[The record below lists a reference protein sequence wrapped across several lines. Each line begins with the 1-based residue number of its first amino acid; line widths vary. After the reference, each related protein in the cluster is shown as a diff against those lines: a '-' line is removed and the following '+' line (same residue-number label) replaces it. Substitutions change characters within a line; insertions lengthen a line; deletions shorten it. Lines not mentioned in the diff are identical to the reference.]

1 MEPKRP
7 FSELEWNL
15 TPEPVRH
22 YILYLERTLADMAA
36 RLASQEEQLRAY
48 GKRLEQLEV
57 RTRKNSQ
64 NSSKPPSSDSPFDR
78 RRREKKSKKSKH
90 AKGAQKG
97 HKGNRHEMLAATR
110 QRPLIPERCGCGHSD
125 FSGCRLEIFY
135 THQQIELPEIK
146 MDVTHWILQQCQCPA
161 CGKTVKARL
170 PEEERFGYGPRLSAL
185 IAELSGIKAMSR
197 KDVQQLCH
205 SVLGLSIAT
214 GTIQKIVD
222 RASEAIRS
230 TYDTIARVART
241 SYCNYIDETSWFKG
255 NALHWLWAMVNERVA
270 FYRIDA
276 HRSKAAFHQL
286 IEDWEGILISD
297 SYGLYR
303 SWVHGRQTCLAHLIR
318 KADALAERKKPDL
331 KNFGHITAALLRHL
345 VQFSKDPP
353 TTRQWSDFYVRL
365 LCTLSL
371 WETDK
376 TDAGRLARQIGGE
389 MNALWGFLDH
399 EGVEPTNNRAERA
412 LRFGVLWRKRS
423 LGTQSEKGNRWVE
436 RILSVK
442 ETCRLKTKSTFQV
455 LENCLRAYFTNTT
468 PDLSWI

>member
-1 MEPKRP
+1 
-7 FSELEWNL
+7 
-15 TPEPVRH
+15 
-22 YILYLERTLADMAA
+22 
-36 RLASQEEQLRAY
+36 
-48 GKRLEQLEV
+48 
-57 RTRKNSQ
+57 
-64 NSSKPPSSDSPFDR
+64 
-78 RRREKKSKKSKH
+78 
-90 AKGAQKG
+90 
-97 HKGNRHEMLAATR
+97 MLAPTR
-110 QRPLIPERCGCGHSD
+110 QRPLLPERCGCGHSD
-125 FSGCRLEIFY
+125 FNGCRLEIFY
-135 THQQIELPEIK
+135 THQQIELPEIE

-222 RASEAIRS
+222 RASEAIRP

-241 SYCNYIDETSWFKG
+241 SYCNSIDETSWFKE

-331 KNFGHITAALLRHL
+331 KNFGHITAALLRQL